1 LIIRKVR
8 IYILSI
14 LLFLAT
20 FSYCALGVSSMHQ
33 NQEHSIKTLGVVIFP
48 DFELLDVF
56 GPLEMFGHLPN
67 NIKIILI
74 AEKEGAVPSY
84 QGPSVLVDA
93 TLEDAPDIDLL
104 FIPGGLGTRKEVNNK
119 KLIHWIKERSAKAE
133 MILSVCTGAALLAQA
148 GVLDNKSAT
157 TNKIAFNWVAEQ
169 GPKVKWVKK
178 ARWVEDGNIVT
189 SSGVTAGTDMSLYV
203 ISSLYGKEI
212 ALSVANTTEY
222 TWHSDPTN
230 DPFSKNL

>member
-1 LIIRKVR
+1 
-8 IYILSI
+8 
-14 LLFLAT
+14 
-20 FSYCALGVSSMHQ
+20 MH
-33 NQEHSIKTLGVVIFP
+33 NNEEHSIKTLGVVIFP

-67 NIKIILI
+67 DIKIILI
-74 AEKEGAVPSY
+74 AEKEGAVQSY

-93 TLEDAPDIDLL
+93 TLDDAPHIDFL

-148 GVLDNKSAT
+148 GVLDNKNAT
-157 TNKIAFNWVAEQ
+157 TNKMSFDWVAEQ
-169 GPKVKWVKK
+169 GPHVKWSKD

-189 SSGVTAGTDMSLYV
+189 SSGVAAGTDMSLYV
-203 ISSLYGKEI
+203 ISSLYGQEI
-212 ALSVANTTEY
+212 ALSLVNTTEY
-222 TWHSDPTN
+222 IWHSDPNN
-230 DPFSKNL
+230 DPFSY